1 MSQKEEKFPSYLK
14 CKTRNVPIVKS
25 CFIFLFF
32 FLFLNVFNIMFDI
45 FHNIIFFSAVIYNCC

>member
-25 CFIFLFF
+25 CFIFFI
-32 FLFLNVFNIMFDI
+32 VFNIMFDI
-45 FHNIIFFSAVIYNCC
+45 FHNIIFFQQ